1 MFTCIY
7 SCNATFETGLHSQF
21 RRGLFVSQGGRGKR
35 LIILLVLLL
44 LVVVVVVVVV
54 VLYFYWNPQRE
65 NLRSREAGPKK
76 PYTLKPQETKCNKE
90 EFNHNWLCIIIYIFS
105 HSQVFH
111 RRQPRTQ
118 ACSRYLSDQRRLGT
132 ERDSPRRP
140 RRIFPTSLTGD
151 VSRDVTS
158 KIAEDDWERGCIEAI
173 LTQNKELVMFTL
185 CRIACACAATKII
198 PDRASKL

>member
-44 LVVVVVVVVV
+44 LVVVVVVV
-54 VLYFYWNPQRE
+54 YFYWKIYGAERT
-65 NLRSREAGPKK
+65 GPKK

-118 ACSRYLSDQRRLGT
+118 ACSRYPSDQRRLGT

-198 PDRASKL
+198 PDRASVHT